1 MSQYTLIVEEMT
13 IPYEIIRSKR
23 KTYGINIAPGG
34 KVSVRI
40 PLRGSEKFAISFAES
55 KKNWIASCVLKLQNV
70 PIQKE
75 KTPSEKRLEAIY
87 RNAAREYFPKRV
99 SHYAH
104 MLGVT
109 YGKMSIRDQKTRWGS
124 CSSEGN
130 LSFNWRLILAP
141 PDVLDYV
148 VIHELCHRK
157 EMNHSKEFWAL
168 VESLMPHY
176 KECRKWLKKNG
187 RDLTPDILNT
197 NSASDTANAM
207 DAGNTTNT
215 TGIMD

>member
-13 IPYEIIRSKR
+13 IPYEIVRSKR
-23 KTYGINIAPGG
+23 KTYGIHVATGG
-34 KVSVRI
+34 KVTVRI
-40 PLRGSEKFAISFAES
+40 PLRGSEKFAISLAES

-70 PIQKE
+70 PVQRE

-87 RNAAREYFPKRV
+87 RKAAREYFPKRV
-99 SHYAH
+99 SHYAR

-109 YGKMSIRDQKTRWGS
+109 YGKISIRDQKTRWGS

-168 VESLMPHY
+168 VESLMPEY
-176 KECRKWLKKNG
+176 KERRKWLRENG
-187 RDLTPDILNT
+187 NNLTLDALNTSSTPD
-197 NSASDTANAM
+197 
-207 DAGNTTNT
+207 TTNV
-215 TGIMD
+215 IN

>member
-13 IPYEIIRSKR
+13 IPYEIVRSKR
-23 KTYGINIAPGG
+23 KTYGIHVAPGG
-34 KVSVRI
+34 KVTVRI
-40 PLRGSEKFAISFAES
+40 PLRGSEKFAISLAES

-70 PIQKE
+70 PVQRE

-87 RNAAREYFPKRV
+87 RKAAREYFPKRV
-99 SHYAH
+99 SHYAR

-109 YGKMSIRDQKTRWGS
+109 YGKISIRDQKTRWGS

-168 VESLMPHY
+168 VESHMPEY
-176 KECRKWLKKNG
+176 KERRKWLRENG
-187 RDLTPDILNT
+187 NNLTLDALNTSSTPD
-197 NSASDTANAM
+197 
-207 DAGNTTNT
+207 TTNV
-215 TGIMD
+215 IN

>member
-13 IPYEIIRSKR
+13 IPYEIVRSKR
-23 KTYGINIAPGG
+23 KTYGIHVAPGG
-34 KVSVRI
+34 KVTVRI
-40 PLRGSEKFAISFAES
+40 PLRGSEKCAISLAES

-70 PIQKE
+70 PVQRE

-87 RNAAREYFPKRV
+87 RKAAREYFPKRV
-99 SHYAH
+99 SHYAR

-109 YGKMSIRDQKTRWGS
+109 YGKISIRDQKTRWGS

-168 VESLMPHY
+168 VESLMPEY
-176 KECRKWLKKNG
+176 KERRKWLRENG
-187 RDLTPDILNT
+187 NNLTLDALNTSSTPD
-197 NSASDTANAM
+197 
-207 DAGNTTNT
+207 TTNV
-215 TGIMD
+215 IN

>member
-13 IPYEIIRSKR
+13 IPYEIVRSKR
-23 KTYGINIAPGG
+23 KTYGIHVAPGG
-34 KVSVRI
+34 KVTVRI
-40 PLRGSEKFAISFAES
+40 PLRGSEKFAISLAES

-70 PIQKE
+70 PVQKE

-87 RNAAREYFPKRV
+87 RKAAREYFPKRV
-99 SHYAH
+99 SHYAR

-109 YGKMSIRDQKTRWGS
+109 YGKISIRDQKTRWGS

-168 VESLMPHY
+168 VESLMPKY
-176 KECRKWLKKNG
+176 KERRKWLRENG
-187 RDLTPDILNT
+187 NNLTLDALNTSSTPD
-197 NSASDTANAM
+197 
-207 DAGNTTNT
+207 TTNV
-215 TGIMD
+215 IN

>member
-13 IPYEIIRSKR
+13 IPYEIVRSKR
-23 KTYGINIAPGG
+23 KTYGIHVAPGG
-34 KVSVRI
+34 KVTVRI
-40 PLRGSEKFAISFAES
+40 PLRGSEKFAISLAES

-70 PIQKE
+70 PVQRE

-87 RNAAREYFPKRV
+87 RKAAREYFPKRV
-99 SHYAH
+99 SHYAR

-109 YGKMSIRDQKTRWGS
+109 YGKISIRDQKTRWGS

-130 LSFNWRLILAP
+130 LSFNRRLILAP

-168 VESLMPHY
+168 VESLMPEY
-176 KECRKWLKKNG
+176 KERRKWLRENG
-187 RDLTPDILNT
+187 NNLTLDALNTSSTPD
-197 NSASDTANAM
+197 
-207 DAGNTTNT
+207 TTNV
-215 TGIMD
+215 IN

>member
-1 MSQYTLIVEEMT
+1 MT
-13 IPYEIIRSKR
+13 IPYEIVRSKR
-23 KTYGINIAPGG
+23 KTYGIHVAPGG
-34 KVSVRI
+34 KVTVRI
-40 PLRGSEKFAISFAES
+40 PLRGIEKFYISLAES

-70 PIQKE
+70 PVQRD

-87 RNAAREYFPKRV
+87 RKAAREYFPKRV
-99 SHYAH
+99 SHYAR

-109 YGKMSIRDQKTRWGS
+109 YGKISIRDQKTRWGS

-168 VESLMPHY
+168 VESLMPEY
-176 KECRKWLKKNG
+176 KERRKWLRENG
-187 RDLTPDILNT
+187 NNLTLDALNTSSTPD
-197 NSASDTANAM
+197 
-207 DAGNTTNT
+207 TTNV
-215 TGIMD
+215 IN

>member
-34 KVSVRI
+34 KVTVRI
-40 PLRGSEKFAISFAES
+40 PLRGSEKFAISLAES
-55 KKNWIASCVLKLQNV
+55 KKNWIASCVLKLKNV
-70 PIQKE
+70 PTQKE

-87 RNAAREYFPKRV
+87 RKAAREYFPKRV

-104 MLGVT
+104 ILGVT
-109 YGKMSIRDQKTRWGS
+109 YGKISIRDQKTRWGS

-141 PDVLDYV
+141 PNVLDYV
-148 VIHELCHRK
+148 VVHELCHRK
-157 EMNHSKEFWAL
+157 EMNHSHEFWAL
-168 VESLMPHY
+168 VESIMPNY
-176 KECRKWLKKNG
+176 KEYRKWLRINGKN
-187 RDLTPDILNT
+187 LTLD
-197 NSASDTANAM
+197 AM
-207 DAGNTTNT
+207 DANNTENPAAA
-215 TGIMD
+215 MD

>member
-13 IPYEIIRSKR
+13 IPYEIVRSKR
-23 KTYGINIAPGG
+23 KTYGIHVAPGG
-34 KVSVRI
+34 KVTVRI
-40 PLRGSEKFAISFAES
+40 PLRGSEKFAISLAES

-70 PIQKE
+70 PVQRA

-87 RNAAREYFPKRV
+87 RKAAREYFPKRV
-99 SHYAH
+99 SHYAR

-109 YGKMSIRDQKTRWGS
+109 YGKISIRDQKTRWGS

-168 VESLMPHY
+168 VESLMPEY
-176 KECRKWLKKNG
+176 KERRKWLRENG
-187 RDLTPDILNT
+187 NNLTLDALNTSSTPD
-197 NSASDTANAM
+197 
-207 DAGNTTNT
+207 TTNV
-215 TGIMD
+215 IN

>member
-109 YGKMSIRDQKTRWGS
+109 YGKISIRDQKTRWGS

-157 EMNHSKEFWAL
+157 EMNHSKDFWAL
-168 VESLMPHY
+168 VESLMPDY

-187 RDLTPDILNT
+187 RNLTPDILNT
-197 NSASDTANAM
+197 NSISDTDNAM
-207 DAGNTTNT
+207 DADNTTNT

>member
-13 IPYEIIRSKR
+13 IPYEIVRSKC
-23 KTYGINIAPGG
+23 KTYGIHVAPGG
-34 KVSVRI
+34 KVTVRI
-40 PLRGSEKFAISFAES
+40 PLRGSEKFAISLAES

-70 PIQKE
+70 PVQRE

-87 RNAAREYFPKRV
+87 RKAAREYFPKRV
-99 SHYAH
+99 SHYAR

-109 YGKMSIRDQKTRWGS
+109 YGKISIRDQKTRWGS

-168 VESLMPHY
+168 VESLMPEY
-176 KECRKWLKKNG
+176 KERRKWLRENG
-187 RDLTPDILNT
+187 NNLTLDALNTSSTPD
-197 NSASDTANAM
+197 
-207 DAGNTTNT
+207 TTNV
-215 TGIMD
+215 IN